1 MVSWAGSRF
10 RFVNDW
16 YESQF
21 KNKHGAD
28 RYYWENLPFW
38 GKLHS
43 VREGAKR
50 AEDSYRNTGKDDYYS
65 DRWASDSLNSM
76 LGSLSAPIPG
86 LRLPTMAKS
95 LAKMY
100 GAEVELNIAKF
111 RHATQIAKRY
121 NNAQYYANSNNLYNK
136 WRNYQ
141 MYKHMDRWS

>member
-10 RFVNDW
+10 KFVSDY
-16 YESQF
+16 YESRF
-21 KNKHGAD
+21 KKKHGAD

-65 DRWASDSLNSM
+65 DHWASDSLNSVI
-76 LGSLSAPIPG
+76 GSMSSPLPFKV
-86 LRLPTMAKS
+86 PTMAKS

-100 GAEVELNIAKF
+100 GAEIGLDVSFKKKS
-111 RHATQIAKRY
+111 RRSRQ
-121 NNAQYYANSNNLYNK
+121 
-136 WRNYQ
+136 
-141 MYKHMDRWS
+141 